1 MAVLTL
7 IIYFPKNHLLL
18 LLSSSPLLLSLHLG
32 CAEKDNYTSHTLL
45 DRSLDS
51 KKPVINSLTKI
62 SRLQKELFD
71 WCLMLLR
78 LRIKF
83 KRLFTLAILIQAAFL
98 DYGFKTR
105 WVYWFNEKK
114 IHALWII
121 SVSRKILKLDF
132 HRELLQNIENWKITS
147 PIKSSNSSITI
158 VT

>member
-7 IIYFPKNHLLL
+7 IIYFPKNLLLL

-32 CAEKDNYTSHTLL
+32 CAEKGNYTSPTLL

-71 WCLMLLR
+71 SCLMLLR

-105 WVYWFNEKK
+105 WVY
-114 IHALWII
+114 
-121 SVSRKILKLDF
+121 
-132 HRELLQNIENWKITS
+132 
-147 PIKSSNSSITI
+147 
-158 VT
+158 